1 MSETKPFNAA
11 EYLAYSASQKNNIVD
26 VVLPSGFTI
35 QYRKPSKAE
44 LLFQTGTLPQSAI
57 ANALKGWKQTIE
69 TGEVDEQTSE
79 DQKLVEAKAVALRNA
94 MLERSYFPKLVLG
107 DAQKDNEFSVK
118 FLSDDDLDYL
128 VQWNLAGGDE
138 SILLSMFPSRRKPSL
153 ASSSRGK
160 K

>member
-1 MSETKPFNAA
+1 MSEKPFNAA
-11 EYLAYSASQKNNIVD
+11 EYLAYSANQTGNIVD
-26 VVLPSGFTI
+26 IILPSGFTI

-44 LLFQTGTLPQSAI
+44 LLFQTGTLPQTAI

-79 DQKLVEAKAVALRNA
+79 DQKLVEAKVIALRDA
-94 MLERSYFPKLVLG
+94 MLERSHFPKLVLG
-107 DAQKDNEFSVK
+107 DAQNDNEFSVK
-118 FLSDDDLDYL
+118 FLSDEDLDYL

-138 SILLSMFPSRRKPSL
+138 SVLLSMFPARRKPSF
-153 ASSSRGK
+153 ASSARRK